1 MLALVADRASPQGLS
16 LREVSDP
23 SRLPNEALVEV
34 RATSLNRGEVRYLDQ
49 RSDGEVPGWDVAG
62 VVREP
67 AADGSGPPAGARV
80 VGLRDGGAW
89 AQLAGVPTH
98 MLGELPDEVP
108 FEDASVLPIAGLT
121 ALRTL
126 RSAGDLLGKRVLV
139 TGAAGGV
146 GRLAVQLA
154 HRAGAHVTGIVRDE
168 SRGEGLRELGADE
181 LITSFSDETEGR
193 WDVILESVGGASL
206 GAALTHLKPGGI
218 AISFGAS
225 TAEPATFDVPGFYRL
240 QPGARV
246 YAFMIFDE
254 LERDRT
260 GPADLRFLAGEI
272 AAGRLDPGVSL
283 VQSWREPD
291 DAVAALMDRRVN
303 GKAVLQ
309 ID

>member
-1 MLALVADRASPQGLS
+1 LI
-16 LREVSDP
+16 
-23 SRLPNEALVEV
+23 EV

-62 VVREP
+62 TVREP
-67 AADGSGPPAGARV
+67 AADGSGPPASARV
-80 VGLRDGGAW
+80 VGLRDGSAW
-89 AQLAGVPTH
+89 AQLAAVPTH
-98 MLGELPDEVP
+98 TLGELPNEVS

-126 RSAGDLLGKRVLV
+126 RSAGSLLGKRVLV

-154 HRAGAHVTGIVRDE
+154 HRGGAHVTGVVRDE
-168 SRGEGLRELGADE
+168 PRGEGLRELGADE
-181 LITSFSDETEGR
+181 LITSFDDEADGR

-206 GAALTHLKPGGI
+206 GAALTHLNRGGI

-225 TAEPATFDVPGFYRL
+225 TPEPATFDVPGFYRL

-254 LERDRT
+254 LESERT
-260 GPADLRFLAGEI
+260 GPADLRFLAAEI

-283 VQSWREPD
+283 VASWREPD
-291 DAVAALMDRRVN
+291 DAVAALIDRGVA
-303 GKAVLQ
+303 GKAVLA

>member
-23 SRLPNEALVEV
+23 SRLPNETLVEV

-62 VVREP
+62 IVREP
-67 AADGSGPPAGARV
+67 AADGSGPQAGARV
-80 VGLRDGGAW
+80 VGLRGGGAW
-89 AQLAGVPTH
+89 AQLAAVPTH
-98 MLGELPDEVP
+98 QIGELPDEVS

-121 ALRTL
+121 ALRML
-126 RSAGDLLGKRVLV
+126 RIAGDLLGERVLI

-154 HRAGAHVTGIVRDE
+154 HRGGAHVTGVVRDD
-168 SRGEGLRELGADE
+168 SRAEGLPELGADE
-181 LITSFSDETEGR
+181 LITTFDDSTEDR
-193 WDVILESVGGASL
+193 WDVILDGVGGASL
-206 GAALTHLKPGGI
+206 GAALTHLNPGGI
-218 AISFGAS
+218 TISFGAS
-225 TAEPATFDVPGFYRL
+225 TPEPASFDVPGFYRL

-254 LERDRT
+254 LESDRT
-260 GPADLRFLAGEI
+260 GPADLQFLATEI

-283 VQSWREPD
+283 MSSWREPD
-291 DAVAALMDRRVN
+291 EAVAALMDRRVN
-303 GKAVLQ
+303 GKAVLT

>member
-1 MLALVADRASPQGLS
+1 MLALVADRASLQGLS

-23 SRLPNEALVEV
+23 SPLPNETLVEV
-34 RATSLNRGEVRYLDQ
+34 RSTSLNRGEVRYLGQ

-62 VVREP
+62 VVREA

-89 AQLAGVPTH
+89 GQLAAVPTH
-98 MLGELPDEVP
+98 QLGELPDEVS
-108 FEDASVLPIAGLT
+108 FEHASVLPIAGLT
-121 ALRTL
+121 ALRML
-126 RSAGDLLGKRVLV
+126 RIAGPLLGRRVLI

-154 HRAGAHVTGIVRDE
+154 HQGGAHVTGVVRDE
-168 SRGEGLRELGADE
+168 SRAEGLPELGADE
-181 LITSFSDETEGR
+181 LITSFDAQTDGR

-206 GAALTHLKPGGI
+206 GAALTHLNPGGI

-225 TAEPATFDVPGFYRL
+225 SPDPATFTAPAFYRA
-240 QPGARV
+240 QPGASL
-246 YAFMIFDE
+246 YAFMIFVE
-254 LERDRT
+254 LDRDRT
-260 GPADLRFLAGEI
+260 GPADLRYLAEQI
-272 AAGRLDPGVSL
+272 ASGRLDPGVSL

-291 DAVAALMDRRVN
+291 EAVAALIDRRVR
-303 GKAVLQ
+303 GKAVLR